1 MPRKSKATI
10 ELEKDAKAGLRAKAK
25 LSAYEKMIK
34 EGWRP
39 KD

>member
-1 MPRKSKATI
+1 MPRDSKATI
-10 ELEKDAKAGLRAKAK
+10 QLKKDAKAGVKAKAK